1 MKEKQTLNLV
11 FILLLLLTSC
21 HPVSQEIKMEA
32 VYFTGNPEF
41 PIHVNERSV
50 QQLNVEPSETIKIS
64 RTDLEYII
72 KGLKNKKG
80 LKVSEEIT
88 PLIYLK
94 VDTLERFLGNGNY
107 MTDINGVKYK
117 EDDYFLYFVRS
128 KIGYYN
134 YLDKEDLVYR
144 QEIQK
149 YGIPS
154 NYKDRLLDKNKPR
167 KEVNK
172 VFLMSRD

>member
-1 MKEKQTLNLV
+1 
-11 FILLLLLTSC
+11 
-21 HPVSQEIKMEA
+21 MEA

-41 PIHVNERSV
+41 PIPVNEISL
-50 QQLNVEPSETIKIS
+50 QQLNVESSEIIKIS
-64 RTDLEYII
+64 RADLEYII
-72 KGLKNKKG
+72 KGLRNKKR
-80 LKVSEEIT
+80 LKVPGNIT

-94 VDTLERFLGNGNY
+94 VDTFERFLGNGNY
-107 MTDINGVKYK
+107 MTDINGIKYK

-128 KIGYYN
+128 KIGYYD
-134 YLDKEDLVYR
+134 YIDKEDLAHR
-144 QEIQK
+144 KEIQK

-154 NYKDRLLDKNKPR
+154 NYKDRFSDRNKPK

>member
-11 FILLLLLTSC
+11 FILFLLLTSC
-21 HPVSQEIKMEA
+21 NPVPQEKNIEA

-41 PIHVNERSV
+41 PIHVNERAV
-50 QQLNVEPSETIKIS
+50 QQLNVESSETIKIS

-72 KGLKNKKG
+72 KGLQNKKR
-80 LKVSEEIT
+80 LRVSGEIT

-107 MTDINGVKYK
+107 MTDINGIKYK

-128 KIGYYN
+128 KIGYYD
-134 YLDKEDLVYR
+134 YLDKEDLAHR
-144 QEIQK
+144 KEIQE

-154 NYKDRLLDKNKPR
+154 NYKDRFSDRNKPK

>member
-1 MKEKQTLNLV
+1 MKEKLTLNLV
-11 FILLLLLTSC
+11 FILLLLLTNC
-21 HPVSQEIKMEA
+21 HSVPQEIKMEA

-41 PIHVNERSV
+41 PIHFNERSV

-72 KGLKNKKG
+72 KGLRNKKR
-80 LKVSEEIT
+80 LKVSEKIT

-107 MTDINGVKYK
+107 MTDINEVKYK

-134 YLDKEDLVYR
+134 YLDKEELVYR

-154 NYKDRLLDKNKPR
+154 NYKDRLLDKNKPK

-172 VFLMSRD
+172 VLLVSRD